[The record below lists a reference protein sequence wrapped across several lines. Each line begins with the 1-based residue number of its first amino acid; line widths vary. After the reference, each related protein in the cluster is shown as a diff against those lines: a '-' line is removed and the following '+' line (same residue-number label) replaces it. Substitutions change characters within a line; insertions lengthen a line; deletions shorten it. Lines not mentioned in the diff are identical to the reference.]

1 MANPT
6 TNYGWVL
13 PTSTDLVT
21 DLPADFDVALQGVD
35 TTTKALNPAT
45 TLGDIQYRSSTA
57 NTNTRLGI
65 GTTGQV
71 LTVSG
76 GVPAWETAT
85 AGGMTLISTVN
96 ASGATGV
103 SFTSIAGTYKH
114 LLVVWEQVF
123 MNAFNGFFTV
133 RLNNNTSASYNYAG
147 VSYRNDVAYPG
158 QKWEEDQTKF
168 GSDNA
173 FAPIMATDT
182 SSSAGNNCYGQM
194 WIYDYA
200 QSSKGIGIG
209 WNSMSKNAADG
220 FNCMAL
226 ATGYW
231 QPATLAAVTQIDF
244 IRSSTQTLTG
254 TFKLYGVS

>member
-1 MANPT
+1 LANPT
-6 TNYGWVL
+6 TNYSWVL
-13 PTSTDLVT
+13 PTPTDLVT

-35 TTTKALNPAT
+35 TTLKALNPST
-45 TLGDIQYRSSTA
+45 TLGDIEYRSATA

-65 GTTGQV
+65 GTTNQV
-71 LTVSG
+71 LTVVG
-76 GVPAWETAT
+76 GVPSWATAT

-114 LLVVWEQVF
+114 LLVVWEQVYQ
-123 MNAFNGFFTV
+123 NAFNGWFRV
-133 RLNNNTSASYNYAG
+133 RLNSNTGASYNYAG
-147 VSYRNDVAYPG
+147 VRYRNDTAYPG
-158 QKWEEDQTKF
+158 QNWEEDQSGF
-168 GSDNA
+168 GSDNT

-182 SSSAGNNCYGQM
+182 SNSAGNNSYGRM

-200 QSSKGIGIG
+200 QSSTGIGVE
-209 WNSMSKNAADG
+209 WSSHSKNAADG
-220 FNCMAL
+220 FNNMSL

-244 IRSSTQTLTG
+244 VRSSTQTLTG